1 MKYNKEKVISILD
14 KFGVK
19 LLENDYINC
28 KQKMLCIDSEGY
40 KLYITL
46 DSLINKG
53 KMGKRFHK
61 SNNYTIYNINRQAE
75 LNGLTSRC
83 IATSYENSKQKLPF
97 RCECGNTFY
106 TTRNNFAYFHKIK
119 CDNCTGYHCNT
130 TYEEIKNNL
139 KSKGY
144 YLVIKETEF
153 HGITKTKLTSYD
165 NDGYKFDVVYDA
177 VMNGKIHNRF
187 DKSNKYTIYNIN
199 HFLKLN
205 APFFECISKEFLGAN
220 FELEFLCKRCGE
232 QIYKAWKDVYKNDN
246 PNRHRILCPNC
257 DGRTESVHALVL
269 KQMFKHY
276 YHDTI
281 EEEKS
286 CRNPLT
292 NKIMPTDIV
301 NHRLKIAIEI
311 QSEWHDNKYSNFK
324 DNIKKNF
331 WLSKGYKFYDPDIR
345 DYSVLEMCQLFF
357 DINEIP
363 DYINFSYSNKINI
376 KEIQSML
383 NKQMK
388 IGDIASNL
396 NINIHR
402 IYDAIYANKLKRPEK
417 YLDGD
422 LRPIVQL
429 DENGN
434 LIGDYDSISLAGK
447 ATGLNS
453 ASITSALARG
463 SNYALGFYWFDRDDY
478 LSGKFEIKQSRFSK
492 FNIPVNVYQKDN
504 TFICTYR
511 TIFDAS
517 KEFGI
522 NNYSIL
528 RVING
533 DRKSAKGY
541 IFRKA

>member
-1 MKYNKEKVISILD
+1 
-14 KFGVK
+14 
-19 LLENDYINC
+19 
-28 KQKMLCIDSEGY
+28 
-40 KLYITL
+40 
-46 DSLINKG
+46 
-53 KMGKRFHK
+53 
-61 SNNYTIYNINRQAE
+61 
-75 LNGLTSRC
+75 
-83 IATSYENSKQKLPF
+83 
-97 RCECGNTFY
+97 
-106 TTRNNFAYFHKIK
+106 
-119 CDNCTGYHCNT
+119 
-130 TYEEIKNNL
+130 
-139 KSKGY
+139 
-144 YLVIKETEF
+144 
-153 HGITKTKLTSYD
+153 
-165 NDGYKFDVVYDA
+165 
-177 VMNGKIHNRF
+177 
-187 DKSNKYTIYNIN
+187 
-199 HFLKLN
+199 
-205 APFFECISKEFLGAN
+205 
-220 FELEFLCKRCGE
+220 
-232 QIYKAWKDVYKNDN
+232 
-246 PNRHRILCPNC
+246 
-257 DGRTESVHALVL
+257 
-269 KQMFKHY
+269 
-276 YHDTI
+276 
-281 EEEKS
+281 
-286 CRNPLT
+286 
-292 NKIMPTDIV
+292 
-301 NHRLKIAIEI
+301 
-311 QSEWHDNKYSNFK
+311 
-324 DNIKKNF
+324 
-331 WLSKGYKFYDPDIR
+331 
-345 DYSVLEMCQLFF
+345 
-357 DINEIP
+357 
-363 DYINFSYSNKINI
+363 
-376 KEIQSML
+376 ML